1 METNSIKEGLKAEI
15 PHREQQ
21 IEILVDILQ
30 SVRLVMI
37 LGMFT
42 SSIYENVIE
51 FITEC
56 PSTFSVCIWPH
67 INWEIVSCPASY

>member
-1 METNSIKEGLKAEI
+1 MEINSRKENLKAEI

-21 IEILVDILQ
+21 IEILADILQ

-42 SSIYENVIE
+42 SNIYDNVIE
-51 FITEC
+51 FIAEC
-56 PSTFSVCIWPH
+56 PSTFPVCIWPH
-67 INWEIVSCPASY
+67 INRKIVSSPTSD

>member
-1 METNSIKEGLKAEI
+1 MEINSRKENLKSEI

-21 IEILVDILQ
+21 IEILADILQ

-42 SSIYENVIE
+42 SNIYENVIE
-51 FITEC
+51 FIC
-56 PSTFSVCIWPH
+56 RMPFH
-67 INWEIVSCPASY
+67 LSCMYMATRQPENH